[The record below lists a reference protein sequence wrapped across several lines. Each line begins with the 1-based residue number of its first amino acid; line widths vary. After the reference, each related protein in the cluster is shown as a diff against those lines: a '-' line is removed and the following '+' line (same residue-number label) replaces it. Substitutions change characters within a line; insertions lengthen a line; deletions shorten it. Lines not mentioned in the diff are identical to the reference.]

1 MNAKAEVEGAGL
13 DKVKLA
19 AAALL
24 LVGGI
29 YAYLLFRRLI
39 DPAVEWSRCL
49 VDRRRCGVAVAH
61 ADRAWSRPVAVRRPT
76 ARMEVRKVVWP
87 TRQETLQTTLV
98 VIVMVLILA
107 IVLWLFDMVLMAI
120 LQVLTGKGARIW
132 PCVGM
137 SFTPIPGLRV
147 RSSVR
152 WKSASAAPGLETLF
166 GTCWSRPK
174 RSWRC
179 VAASSARA
187 SASSSRAMSWSI
199 WR

>member
-29 YAYLLFRRLI
+29 YAYYHFAVSSTLLGVVAL
-39 DPAVEWSRCL
+39 L
-49 VDRRRCGVAVAH
+49 VIGGIGVAVAMQTEPG
-61 ADRAWSRPVAVRRPT
+61 RALWQFAAA

-98 VIVMVLILA
+98 VIVMVLILS

-120 LQVLTGKGARIW
+120 LQAVTGKG
-132 PCVGM
+132 G
-137 SFTPIPGLRV
+137 
-147 RSSVR
+147 
-152 WKSASAAPGLETLF
+152 
-166 GTCWSRPK
+166 
-174 RSWRC
+174 
-179 VAASSARA
+179 
-187 SASSSRAMSWSI
+187 
-199 WR
+199 